1 MKPPLERRGALSE
14 RRATSRFAAVGSPVA
29 RLLLIPHKVSSLR
42 CGTLRGP
49 RIRVVKMRRRSLR
62 SSFLRNYREAL
73 SFSLR
78 VDTSGQERR
87 TEGIAIVTRSV
98 NRVIPPPR
106 GPRVGGGN
114 QDNPRTNSLIERAR
128 TRRTAFHP
136 VPLCPAASLFNASI
150 RVDIFT
156 PSPFVSE
163 QQHRSVSPQNAKIFS
178 VMRKKR
184 ANRLRASTFY
194 AIITKQTRY
203 ALMVKRLR
211 RRPLTAE
218 SGVRFPMRVPIKK
231 HRDFGV
237 F

>member
-1 MKPPLERRGALSE
+1 MPDGNNYGTNGDGAAPPKTSLAKLRDNGDGAE
-14 RRATSRFAAVGSPVA
+14 MFKA
-29 RLLLIPHKVSSLR
+29 RLNICACKKL
-42 CGTLRGP
+42 
-49 RIRVVKMRRRSLR
+49 
-62 SSFLRNYREAL
+62 
-73 SFSLR
+73 
-78 VDTSGQERR
+78 D
-87 TEGIAIVTRSV
+87 
-98 NRVIPPPR
+98 
-106 GPRVGGGN
+106 
-114 QDNPRTNSLIERAR
+114 
-128 TRRTAFHP
+128 P

-218 SGVRFPMRVPIKK
+218 SGVRFPMRVPMKK
-231 HRDFGV
+231 HRMLGV
-237 F
+237 FSCLPSKRVPMKKHRNLGVF

>member
-1 MKPPLERRGALSE
+1 MSKNEI
-14 RRATSRFAAVGSPVA
+14 SRFLNICACKK
-29 RLLLIPHKVSSLR
+29 L
-42 CGTLRGP
+42 
-49 RIRVVKMRRRSLR
+49 
-62 SSFLRNYREAL
+62 N
-73 SFSLR
+73 
-78 VDTSGQERR
+78 
-87 TEGIAIVTRSV
+87 
-98 NRVIPPPR
+98 
-106 GPRVGGGN
+106 
-114 QDNPRTNSLIERAR
+114 
-128 TRRTAFHP
+128 P

-184 ANRLRASTFY
+184 ANRLRASAFY

-218 SGVRFPMRVPIKK
+218 SGVRFPMRVPVKK

-237 F
+237 FSCFPPTGVPMKGQHIGAVFSCLPSKGYQ

>member
-1 MKPPLERRGALSE
+1 MQSQ
-14 RRATSRFAAVGSPVA
+14 SR
-29 RLLLIPHKVSSLR
+29 
-42 CGTLRGP
+42 
-49 RIRVVKMRRRSLR
+49 KMRGLHPNRTRGRKARR
-62 SSFLRNYREAL
+62 E
-73 SFSLR
+73 
-78 VDTSGQERR
+78 
-87 TEGIAIVTRSV
+87 
-98 NRVIPPPR
+98 
-106 GPRVGGGN
+106 GGGN

-218 SGVRFPMRVPIKK
+218 SGVRFPMRVPVKK
-231 HRDFGV
+231 HRKLGV
-237 F
+237 FSCFPPTGVPK